1 MIKCVI
7 HLADVHIRPYVR
19 LGEYSEVLS
28 TFIDQVK
35 DAVSKYDKDEVRI
48 VISGDLFESKN
59 TVSNEL
65 MTFSSFFLRQ
75 LEEIAQVLVLAGNH
89 DLVLDNTSRTDT
101 LTALF
106 DTANF
111 DNCKFLD
118 AMLGYTSGCIKDDNI
133 IWAVYSIYDSYIRP
147 DIDELK
153 EEYPSCKIIGL
164 YHGLVVGATMDNGSI
179 IDGGIDSDAFNGCDC
194 VMAGHIHKRQVL
206 RRNGIDIVYPSS
218 LIQQKF
224 GETVSSHGFAVWNI
238 EDMTYKFI
246 DVDTEYGLYNIEI
259 NSIDDIDKDKE
270 RLINF

>member
-118 AMLGYTSGCIKDDNI
+118 AMLGYTSGCIKDGNI
-133 IWAVYSIYDSYIRP
+133 IWAVYSIYD
-147 DIDELK
+147 
-153 EEYPSCKIIGL
+153 
-164 YHGLVVGATMDNGSI
+164 
-179 IDGGIDSDAFNGCDC
+179 
-194 VMAGHIHKRQVL
+194 
-206 RRNGIDIVYPSS
+206 
-218 LIQQKF
+218 
-224 GETVSSHGFAVWNI
+224 
-238 EDMTYKFI
+238 
-246 DVDTEYGLYNIEI
+246 
-259 NSIDDIDKDKE
+259 
-270 RLINF
+270 